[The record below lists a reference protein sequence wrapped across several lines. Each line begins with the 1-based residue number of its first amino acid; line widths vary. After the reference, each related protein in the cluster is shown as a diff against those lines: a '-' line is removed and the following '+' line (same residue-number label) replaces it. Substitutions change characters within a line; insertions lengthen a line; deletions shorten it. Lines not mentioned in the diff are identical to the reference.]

1 MKKFL
6 YIFFILLISFNLKA
20 EGGQAFA
27 FLKNNFGV
35 RAAGMGGS
43 FVSISNDVSCIY
55 YNPAGLLN
63 LNDLE
68 LTAETQVLSF
78 GRSLNYVALG
88 KPFKI
93 NKISYATGFSWI
105 NYSSGSDI
113 EERKTNSFEP
123 ESRFSNNANIFVFS
137 TATRLMKNFYIGGNF
152 KFLFQNIKD
161 VKGSGIGFDFGVV
174 LKIFDNLNAGFTLQ
188 NISTNIN
195 WNNNSRIEKVPQYFL
210 SGISYEFINLFGL
223 NKFDLITGGDMIYA
237 GPDHFKLKFGGELLI
252 DKFIA
257 IRTGFNDT
265 LTLGFGIKITPTEI
279 FLVKIDYSFSR
290 DLILTDEFNH
300 RIGITID
307 YVIPH
312 WGVSDKRESETKE
325 SNQW

>member
-1 MKKFL
+1 MKRIL
-6 YIFFILLISFNLKA
+6 YIFLILLIFLNLKA

-43 FVSISNDVSCIY
+43 FVSISDDVSCIY

-68 LTAETQVLSF
+68 LTAETQVLSL

-88 KPFKI
+88 KPFEI
-93 NKISYATGFSWI
+93 NKTFYATGFSWI

-123 ESRFSNNANIFVFS
+123 ESKFSDGANIFVFS
-137 TATRLMKNFYIGGNF
+137 TAAKLMKNFYIGGSF

-161 VKGSGIGFDFGVV
+161 VKGSGIGFDFGVA

-195 WNNNSRIEKVPQYFL
+195 WNSNSRIETVQQYFL
-210 SGISYEFINLFGL
+210 SGISYEFLNLFGL
-223 NKFDLITGGDMIYA
+223 NKFDLISGVDIIYA
-237 GPDHFKLKFGGELLI
+237 GPDHFKLKTGCELLI

-257 IRTGFNDT
+257 IRVGFNDT
-265 LTLGFGIKITPTEI
+265 LTVGLGIKITPTEI
-279 FLVKIDYSFSR
+279 FSVKIDYSFSR
-290 DLILTDEFNH
+290 DLILTNEFNH
-300 RIGITID
+300 RIGITFD
-307 YVIPH
+307 YVMPH
-312 WGVSDKRESETKE
+312 WGVSDKIKSENKE
-325 SNQW
+325 SNEW